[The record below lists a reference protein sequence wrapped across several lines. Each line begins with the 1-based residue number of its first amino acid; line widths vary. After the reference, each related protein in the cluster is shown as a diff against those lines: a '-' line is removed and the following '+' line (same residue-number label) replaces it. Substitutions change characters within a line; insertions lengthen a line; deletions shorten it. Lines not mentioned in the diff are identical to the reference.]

1 MASVSRDPRGNGSWI
16 ARWRDPAGKQR
27 KKSFARKVEAQR
39 WLDQLQSEMHRGSY
53 IDPSGGKT
61 LVATYAQRW
70 RDNLTHLKPSTLERY
85 KGIVHTHILRSGAAG
100 KSARSPQ
107 AMSTAGYQHWLLTDS
122 GLARYAKPT
131 ACCR

>member
-1 MASVSRDPRGNGSWI
+1 MDRP
-16 ARWRDPAGKQR
+16 WRDPAGKQR

-100 KSARSPQ
+100 KRQ
-107 AMSTAGYQHWLLTDS
+107 DHRKRCQRLDINTG
-122 GLARYAKPT
+122 
-131 ACCR
+131 C